1 MKKKIKFFITVGSYV
16 PEKKYAWQ
24 LVMPVGGES
33 TWIEIEFETD
43 KPENAMDDAF
53 EALAIEMDSNIPYHI
68 WYWSW
73 IE

>member
-1 MKKKIKFFITVGSYV
+1 MKKKINFIITVGSYF
-16 PEKKYAWQ
+16 PKRHSDYQ
-24 LVMPVGGES
+24 HIFPVGGEQE
-33 TWIEIEFETD
+33 THTFEFETD

-53 EALAIEMDSNIPYHI
+53 KTLATHMGNTGYHI